1 MLVKIPIQWTLA
13 YPATMGPDHGQI
25 SEIAGYV
32 NYHANRIY
40 NAAVFFLV
48 MLSNVSANNHISGSL
63 GFEWS
68 KFWHVQ
74 MLVQL
79 HCSMY
84 RVGIK

>member
-40 NAAVFFLV
+40 NAAVFFLSCY
-48 MLSNVSANNHISGSL
+48 L
-63 GFEWS
+63 
-68 KFWHVQ
+68 
-74 MLVQL
+74 MLVQTIIFQAL
-79 HCSMY
+79 QASSGRNSGMFKC
-84 RVGIK
+84 